1 MVPGF
6 TNSRARCAAACFCAS
21 TSAGA
26 VAIYLIEPLSARI
39 DGMARLMESVPG
51 RVIRKF
57 LEDQAPNWAALI
69 AWNALFAMFP
79 IVIFAAS
86 LLGLVLRLF
95 GQANDRIY
103 STIFTAIPGD
113 SRPLLDAVTTVKS
126 QSGILFIVGLV
137 GLLWGGSALFGVI
150 EQAFAVIYHTKT
162 RDFIRQ
168 KLIAFGMVFL
178 FTILVGVAVATSAI
192 LPAIK
197 QIPDMPL
204 VLYSGAAAFILQVIV
219 GTIAGILLFGSM
231 YYVIPNRKQQFR
243 KVIPGALVAGL
254 LFELITLLFPL
265 YLSINNGINQYGK
278 TFGLFFL
285 LMTFFFF
292 LGLITMIGV
301 ELNSVIYPVPI
312 DLPGKDSHAVATPE
326 SGPEGERV
334 GVRGRRGDRNG
345 HAGNG
350 AARDGRRGIPARAAL
365 GMAVVAS
372 VVGVLLGRRSAS
384 SD

>member
-1 MVPGF
+1 
-6 TNSRARCAAACFCAS
+6 
-21 TSAGA
+21 
-26 VAIYLIEPLSARI
+26 
-39 DGMARLMESVPG
+39 MARLMESVPG

-126 QSGILFIVGLV
+126 QSGVLFVVGLV

-150 EQAFAVIYHTKT
+150 EQAFAVIYHTKP
-162 RDFIRQ
+162 RDFLRQ
-168 KLIAFGMVFL
+168 RLIAFGMVFL
-178 FTILVGVAVATSAI
+178 FTILVGVAVATSAL
-192 LPAIK
+192 LPALK
-197 QIPDMPL
+197 HIPNIPEF
-204 VLYSGAAAFILQVIV
+204 LYSGVAAFILQVAV
-219 GTIAGILLFGSM
+219 GITAGFLLFGSM

-301 ELNSVIYPVPI
+301 EVNSVIYPVPI
-312 DLPGKDSHAVATPE
+312 DLPGKDSHAVAAPE
-326 SGPEGERV
+326 SGPEGERRRV
-334 GVRGRRGDRNG
+334 ASNGQTPNGR
-345 HAGNG
+345 H
-350 AARDGRRGIPARAAL
+350 GIPARAAL
-365 GMAVVAS
+365 GLAVVAS
-372 VVGVLLGRRSAS
+372 VVGVLLGRRSAN

>member
-1 MVPGF
+1 MG
-6 TNSRARCAAACFCAS
+6 
-21 TSAGA
+21 
-26 VAIYLIEPLSARI
+26 
-39 DGMARLMESVPG
+39 RLMESVPG

-69 AWNALFAMFP
+69 AWNALLAMFP
-79 IVIFAAS
+79 IGIFAAS
-86 LLGLVLRLF
+86 LLGFALRLF
-95 GQANDRIY
+95 GAANDAVY
-103 STIFTAIPGD
+103 KTIFSAIPGD
-113 SRPLLDAVTTVKS
+113 PQQQTELVKAVSGVKS
-126 QSGILFIVGLV
+126 QSGVLFIIGLG
-137 GLLWGGSALFGVI
+137 GLLLGGSALFGI
-150 EQAFAVIYHTKT
+150 MEQGFAVIYHTKP
-162 RDFIRQ
+162 RDFVRQ

-178 FTILVGVAVATSAI
+178 FTFLVGIAIATSSI
-192 LPAIK
+192 LPALK

-204 VLYSGAAAFILQVIV
+204 FLYSGVAAFILQVTI
-219 GTIAGILLFGSM
+219 GTIAGLLLFGSM

-243 KVIPGALVAGL
+243 KVVPGALVAGI
-254 LFELITLLFPL
+254 LFEAITLLFPL
-265 YLSINNGINQYGK
+265 YLELNKGLNQYGK

-301 ELNSVIYPVPI
+301 EVNSVIYPVPI
-312 DLPGKDSHAVATPE
+312 ALPGKDSHAVAAPE

-334 GVRGRRGDRNG
+334 GVGGRHADRNG
-345 HAGNG
+345 HVGNG
-350 AARDGRRGIPARAAL
+350 GARDGRRGVPARAAL

>member
-1 MVPGF
+1 
-6 TNSRARCAAACFCAS
+6 
-21 TSAGA
+21 
-26 VAIYLIEPLSARI
+26 
-39 DGMARLMESVPG
+39 MARLMESVPG

-126 QSGILFIVGLV
+126 QSGVLFIVGLV

-150 EQAFAVIYHTKT
+150 EQAFAVIYHTKP
-162 RDFIRQ
+162 RDFLRQ
-168 KLIAFGMVFL
+168 RLIAFGMVFL
-178 FTILVGVAVATSAI
+178 FTILVGVAVATSAL
-192 LPAIK
+192 LPALK
-197 QIPDMPL
+197 HIPNIPEF
-204 VLYSGAAAFILQVIV
+204 LYSGVAAFILQVAV
-219 GTIAGILLFGSM
+219 GITAGFLLFGSM

-301 ELNSVIYPVPI
+301 EVNSVIYPVPI
-312 DLPGKDSHAVATPE
+312 DLPGKDSHAVAAPE
-326 SGPEGERV
+326 SGPEGERRRV
-334 GVRGRRGDRNG
+334 GSNGQTPNGR
-345 HAGNG
+345 H
-350 AARDGRRGIPARAAL
+350 GIPARAAL
-365 GMAVVAS
+365 GLAVVAS
-372 VVGVLLGRRSAS
+372 VVGVLLGRRSAN

>member
-1 MVPGF
+1 MGW
-6 TNSRARCAAACFCAS
+6 
-21 TSAGA
+21 
-26 VAIYLIEPLSARI
+26 
-39 DGMARLMESVPG
+39 LMESVPG

-113 SRPLLDAVTTVKS
+113 PRPLLDAVTTVKS
-126 QSGILFIVGLV
+126 QSGVLFIIGLI

-150 EQAFAVIYHTKT
+150 EQAFAVIYHTKP
-162 RDFIRQ
+162 RDFLRQ
-168 KLIAFGMVFL
+168 RLIAFGMVFL
-178 FTILVGVAVATSAI
+178 FTILVGVAVATSAL
-192 LPAIK
+192 LPALK
-197 QIPDMPL
+197 HIPNIPEF
-204 VLYSGAAAFILQVIV
+204 LYSGVAAFILQVAV
-219 GTIAGILLFGSM
+219 GITAGFLLFGSM

-301 ELNSVIYPVPI
+301 EVNSVIYPVPI
-312 DLPGKDSHAVATPE
+312 ELPGKDSHAVAAPE
-326 SGPEGERV
+326 SGPEGER
-334 GVRGRRGDRNG
+334 RRMASNG
-345 HAGNG
+345 HAPNG
-350 AARDGRRGIPARAAL
+350 RHGIPARAAL
-365 GMAVVAS
+365 GLAVVAS
-372 VVGVLLGRRSAS
+372 VVGVLLGRRSAN